1 MLPKNAF
8 KTNKVYLPTIS
19 LSNAVHMLRAQG
31 VADPKRQAVVEL
43 FGDLIAKVTTG
54 VAVASGTKVDWEE
67 HMFGGDERA
76 NEVDRILLR
85 AVYEALAVYKG

>member
-8 KTNKVYLPTIS
+8 KISKVYLPAIS
-19 LSNAVHMLRAQG
+19 LPDAAYRLRAQG
-31 VADPKRQAVVEL
+31 AADPKRQAVVEL
-43 FGDLIAKVTTG
+43 FGDLVAKVTVG
-54 VAVASGTKVDWEE
+54 VAVASGAEVDWEE

-76 NEVDRILLR
+76 NEADRILLR